1 MLAGMTADPKNE
13 RPIFG
18 VGMML
23 GSVSV
28 FAVMDSLVK
37 WLAADYPIYQIMFFR
52 SAVAVLPISLF
63 IMVAGGWRVLKTAH
77 PRLHVLRC
85 CIGVSAMFTAFTG
98 ISKMPLADAMA
109 IFHSAPIL
117 MTALSVPLLKEVVGV
132 RRWAA
137 VFIGFCGVLLVVKPG
152 TEVFSQGALY
162 MVVAAFFVAFASN
175 LVRIMGRFDD
185 PACITFYFTVA
196 ATVVSSI
203 MSLLW
208 GWQTPSLKDTLLLAS
223 VGVLGGCGQYFMTLS
238 LKNAE
243 VGLVSPLK
251 YLMIVFGGILGFFIW
266 DEVPDT
272 FSLIGIVI
280 IIGSGVYTMQREA
293 RLKRQQKEKTK
304 EEAKS
309 DFQE

>member
-1 MLAGMTADPKNE
+1 MLAGMTVDPKNE

-28 FAVMDSLVK
+28 FAVMDTLVK

-52 SAVAVLPISLF
+52 SAVALLPISLF
-63 IMVAGGWRVLKTAH
+63 IMGAGGWRVLKTAH
-77 PRLHVLRC
+77 PGLHLLRG

-117 MTALSVPLLKEVVGV
+117 MTALSVPLLKEVVGI

-137 VFIGFCGVLLVVKPG
+137 VSIGFCGVLLVVKPG

-175 LVRIMGRFDD
+175 LIRIMARYDD
-185 PACITFYFTVA
+185 AACITFYFTVA

-208 GWQTPSLKDTLLLAS
+208 GWQTPSLKDSALLAS
-223 VGVLGGCGQYFMTLS
+223 VGVLGGCGQYLMTLS

-251 YLMIVFGGILGFFIW
+251 YLMIVFGGILGFLIW
-266 DEVPDT
+266 EEVPDT

-280 IIGSGVYTMQREA
+280 IITSGVYTMQREA
-293 RLKRQQKEKTK
+293 RLKRQKIMENV
-304 EEAKS
+304 
-309 DFQE
+309 